1 MGRSVTR
8 SETYSLPRDLTSNT
22 DEIILSKQ
30 DLVCSLNP
38 IKQSNPV
45 CAYMPACMRSC
56 VWACV

>member
-1 MGRSVTR
+1 MTR